1 MNKCIIEPS
10 SIKRNSIRINQNR
23 RSKSCTIFIITIKM
37 KKSQSSTIVLSD
49 LYTADHVI
57 DKIGAPNIT
66 CGKVIAVAAIRELI
80 INVGIIILGD
90 IVAIFILDRFTSRI
104 QDGDIVYVVNN
115 VMGAVINIDR
125 IVIVIIVVGVVCVI
139 ISIADIIVCGLVIGG
154 IIEGAVGCVDCAVM
168 VGAAG
173 IDRVIVS
180 GTAVIIGGVVVF
192 GDGGGVGMRSLIRQ
206 PIRTIIAQTQISPF
220 EGYTNPLII
229 TTCPIFRTHINN
241 LVLTPR
247 DRGTRNL
254 NP

>member
-1 MNKCIIEPS
+1 MIRRIFKVTIQVPKAKGGAIIL
-10 SIKRNSIRINQNR
+10 RNLFTARYVIN
-23 RSKSCTIFIITIKM
+23 
-37 KKSQSSTIVLSD
+37 
-49 LYTADHVI
+49 
-57 DKIGAPNIT
+57 KIGAPNII
-66 CGKVIAVAAIRELI
+66 CGKIIAVTAVRQLI
-80 INVGIIILGD
+80 VNIGIVILGD
-90 IVAIFILDRFTSRI
+90 IVAAFVLDRFAGRVKHGNI
-104 QDGDIVYVVNN
+104 IYVVNN